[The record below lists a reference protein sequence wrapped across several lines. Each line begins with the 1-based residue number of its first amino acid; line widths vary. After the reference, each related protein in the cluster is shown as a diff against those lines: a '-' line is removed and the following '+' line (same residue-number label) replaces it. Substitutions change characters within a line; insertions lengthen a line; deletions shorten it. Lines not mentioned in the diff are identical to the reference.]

1 MVDKLSIGDVIKTN
15 RLKNGWSKTD
25 LANKLNTSVTSISM
39 YEKNER
45 IPTDDKKRLLCNLF
59 NISINELMGA
69 SKDELLREEIEK
81 ILKSFYLNEDDFNI
95 LKEKLLNC
103 FDTEKEELLFE
114 VFVTKG
120 NNCQKV
126 FQALNDINY
135 AIYEFFYPHNDY
147 NLKPTPK
154 KSFCKNLLMEI
165 KKYINKEYE
174 QLILTAIKNIS
185 YIDVSHSSTIP
196 ILDHNKDI
204 WDYVEISNNKC
215 DYVSIIIEDDSMV
228 SRYQKGDIVI
238 FKKPEQIN
246 NGNDVL
252 VVIDEKLYLR
262 KIFFMPNNGIMLQ
275 ALNPSFDLINLTK
288 LDVEKKKFEI
298 LGIPVEIK
306 IHTK

>member
-1 MVDKLSIGDVIKTN
+1 MVDNLSIGDVIKNN

-45 IPTDDKKRLLCNLF
+45 IPTDDKKRILCNLF

-69 SKDELLREEIEK
+69 SKDELLKIEIEK
-81 ILKSFYLNEDDFNI
+81 IIKSFYFNEDDFNI
-95 LKEKLLNC
+95 LKEKLMIC
-103 FDTEKEELLFE
+103 FDSEKEGLLFE

-135 AIYEFFYPHNDY
+135 AIYEFFYPHNEY
-147 NLKPTPK
+147 NLKPTPRISFSK
-154 KSFCKNLLMEI
+154 KLLMEI
-165 KKYINKEYE
+165 KQYINKEYE
-174 QLILTAIKNIS
+174 QLIIITIRKLS
-185 YIDVSHSSTIP
+185 YIDVSNSATIP
-196 ILDHNKDI
+196 ILDCNKDI
-204 WDYVEISNNKC
+204 YDYVEISNNKNN
-215 DYVSIIIEDDSMV
+215 YISIIIEDDSMV
-228 SRYQKGDIVI
+228 SRYQKGDVI
-238 FKKPEQIN
+238 ICKNVEQID
-246 NGNDVL
+246 NGSDVL
-252 VVIDEKLYLR
+252 VSINEKLYLR
-262 KIFFMPNNGIMLQ
+262 KIFFMPNNGIILQ

-288 LDVEKKKFEI
+288 LDIEKKKFQI

>member
-1 MVDKLSIGDVIKTN
+1 MVDNFSIGNVIKDN

-69 SKDELLREEIEK
+69 SKDELLRIEFEK
-81 ILKSFYLNEDDFNI
+81 VLKSSNLNEENFNI
-95 LKEKLLNC
+95 VKNFLIDFFEFDKISMENRSEFSTAYLTLNSI
-103 FDTEKEELLFE
+103 FYT
-114 VFVTKG
+114 
-120 NNCQKV
+120 
-126 FQALNDINY
+126 
-135 AIYEFFYPHNDY
+135 IYNFFYPHNEYDVKEPITQCITIKY
-147 NLKPTPK
+147 V
-154 KSFCKNLLMEI
+154 KNI
-165 KKYINKEYE
+165 TKYITYDYK
-174 QLILTAIKNIS
+174 QIILTAIKNIS
-185 YIDVSHSSTIP
+185 FDDVSNSSTIP
-196 ILDHNKDI
+196 ILDNNKCI
-204 WDYVEISNNKC
+204 YDYVEVPNK
-215 DYVSIIIEDDSMV
+215 DNYIAFIMEDDSMV
-228 SRYQKGDIVI
+228 LRYQKEDIVI
-238 FKKPEQIN
+238 FKKTEQID
-246 NGNDVL
+246 NGDDVL
-252 VVIDEKLYLR
+252 VTIDEKLYLR